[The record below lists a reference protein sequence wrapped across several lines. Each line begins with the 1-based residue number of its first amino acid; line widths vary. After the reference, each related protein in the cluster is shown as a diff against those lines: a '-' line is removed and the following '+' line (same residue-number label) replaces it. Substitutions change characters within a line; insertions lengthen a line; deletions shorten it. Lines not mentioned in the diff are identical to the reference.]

1 MGNNEMLRKVELLTE
16 YEAAIEEMKAEAE
29 EIRNSIKAEMDERG
43 TEELQI
49 GQFIVRFTNVVSS
62 RFDTKRF
69 KEKFGADVYK
79 AFTKEVQR
87 VKQTEFLKQ

>member
-1 MGNNEMLRKVELLTE
+1 MGNNEMLKKVELLLE
-16 YEAAIEEMKAEAE
+16 YESAIEEMKAEAD
-29 EIRNSIKAEMDERG
+29 EIRNNIKAEMDARE

-79 AFTKEVQR
+79 AFTKEVQSR
-87 VKQTEFLKQ
+87 RFSIA

>member
-1 MGNNEMLRKVELLTE
+1 MSSNELLKKVELLIE
-16 YEAAIEEMKAEAE
+16 YEAAIEELKAEAE
-29 EIRNSIKAEMDERG
+29 ELKADIKAEMDARG
-43 TEELQI
+43 AEELQV

-79 AFTKEVQR
+79 AFCKEVKSR
-87 VKQTEFLKQ
+87 RFTIA

>member
-1 MGNNEMLRKVELLTE
+1 MSSNELLKKVELLTE
-16 YEAAIEEMKAEAE
+16 YEVAIEEMKAEAD
-29 EIRNSIKAEMDERG
+29 EIRNSIKEEMETRE

-49 GQFIVRFTNVVSS
+49 GQYIVRFTNVVSS

-79 AFTKEVQR
+79 AFCKEVKSR
-87 VKQTEFLKQ
+87 RFTIA

>member
-1 MGNNEMLRKVELLTE
+1 MANNELLKKVELLTE
-16 YEAAIEEMKAEAE
+16 YEAAIEEMKAEAD
-29 EIRNSIKAEMDERG
+29 EIRNSIKEEMETRE

-49 GQFIVRFTNVVSS
+49 GQYIVRFTNVVSS

-79 AFTKEVQR
+79 AFCKEVKSR
-87 VKQTEFLKQ
+87 RFTIA

>member
-1 MGNNEMLRKVELLTE
+1 MSSNELLKKVELLTE
-16 YEAAIEEMKAEAE
+16 YEAAIEEMKAEAD
-29 EIRNSIKAEMDERG
+29 EIRNSIKEEMETRE

-49 GQFIVRFTNVVSS
+49 GQYIVRFTNVVSS

-79 AFTKEVQR
+79 AFCKEVKSR
-87 VKQTEFLKQ
+87 RFTIA

>member
-1 MGNNEMLRKVELLTE
+1 MANNELLKKVELLAE
-16 YEAAIEEMKAEAE
+16 YEAAIEELKAEADE
-29 EIRNSIKAEMDERG
+29 LKNSIKEEMDARG

-49 GQFIVRFTNVVSS
+49 GHFIVRFTSVVSS

-79 AFTKEVQR
+79 AFTKEVKSR
-87 VKQTEFLKQ
+87 RFSIA

>member
-16 YEAAIEEMKAEAE
+16 YETAIEEMKAEAE
-29 EIRNSIKAEMDERG
+29 EIRNSIKAEMDARG

-49 GQFIVRFTNVVSS
+49 GQFIVRFSNVVSS

-79 AFTKEVQR
+79 AFCKEVKSR
-87 VKQTEFLKQ
+87 RFSIA

>member
-1 MGNNEMLRKVELLTE
+1 MLAE
-16 YEAAIEEMKAEAE
+16 YEAMIEEMRAEADE
-29 EIRNSIKAEMDERG
+29 LKNSIKAEMEARE

-49 GQFIVRFTNVVSS
+49 GQYIVRFTNVVSS

-79 AFTKEVQR
+79 AFCKEVKSR
-87 VKQTEFLKQ
+87 RFTIA

>member
-29 EIRNSIKAEMDERG
+29 EIRNSIKAEMDARG

-49 GQFIVRFTNVVSS
+49 GQFIVRFTNVISS

-79 AFTKEVQR
+79 AFTKEVQSR
-87 VKQTEFLKQ
+87 RFSIA

>member
-1 MGNNEMLRKVELLTE
+1 MGNNEMIKKVELLVE

-79 AFTKEVQR
+79 AFTKEVQSR
-87 VKQTEFLKQ
+87 RFSIA

>member
-1 MGNNEMLRKVELLTE
+1 MSSNEMLKKVELLTE
-16 YEAAIEEMKAEAE
+16 YEAAIEEMKAEAD
-29 EIRNSIKAEMDERG
+29 EIRNSIKEEMEARE

-49 GQFIVRFTNVVSS
+49 GQYIVRFTNVVSS

-79 AFTKEVQR
+79 AFTKEVKSR
-87 VKQTEFLKQ
+87 RFTIA

>member
-1 MGNNEMLRKVELLTE
+1 MSNNEMLRKVELLNE

-29 EIRNSIKAEMDERG
+29 ELKNDIKAEMDARG

-49 GQFIVRFTNVVSS
+49 GQFIVRFTSCVSS

-79 AFTKEVQR
+79 AFCKEIQSR
-87 VKQTEFLKQ
+87 RFSIA

>member
-1 MGNNEMLRKVELLTE
+1 MANNELLKKVEMLAE
-16 YEAAIEEMKAEAE
+16 YEAMIEEMRAEADE
-29 EIRNSIKAEMDERG
+29 LKNSIKAEMEARE

-49 GQFIVRFTNVVSS
+49 GQYIVRFTNVVSS

-79 AFTKEVQR
+79 AFCKEVKSR
-87 VKQTEFLKQ
+87 RFTIA